1 MLLDILKS
9 MKALQ
14 KEGIKTARY
23 EIASDEK
30 SIVDACKKIGYPVV
44 MKVVSEK
51 ISHKTEAG
59 GVIVGIKTEQEAV
72 AAGKKL
78 LKLGKVMVQEM
89 VSGIEIIIGSKK
101 DPVFGPVIMFGLGG
115 IFVELFKD
123 VSFRVAPITKAEALE
138 MMKETKGYQLLSG
151 FRGKKGDIEKVAE
164 SLVKI
169 SNYVYK
175 NRIEELDI
183 NPMIVR
189 ENDAIAV
196 DARVVVE
203 DEKKA

>member
-23 EIASDEK
+23 EVASDK
-30 SIVDACKKIGYPVV
+30 KGIVDACKKIGYPVV

-59 GVIVGIKTEQEAV
+59 GVVVGIKNEVEAL
-72 AAGKKL
+72 AASEKL

-89 VSGIEIIIGSKK
+89 VSGIEVIIGSKK

-123 VSFRVAPITKAEALE
+123 VSFRVAPINKKEALE
-138 MMKETKGYQLLSG
+138 MMQETKGYKLLSG

-169 SNYVYK
+169 SNYVYENK
-175 NRIEELDI
+175 IEELDV

-196 DARVVVE
+196 DARVVV
-203 DEKKA
+203 